1 MIKLNENSKVIYDE
15 MEAMKHALHIGTH
28 TMANGSQVMDAGIDQ
43 PGSLEAG
50 LMYSRV
56 CMAGLGSVTINVAQY
71 ADFWMPA
78 LQVYTSQPLL
88 ACMASQ
94 YAGWKISQGKFF
106 AMGSGP
112 ARAKARVEDLFLE
125 IDYADPGGEAV
136 LTLEGGK
143 LPSQELL
150 DSLATQCGVDPEE
163 LSVIIAPTASLV
175 GSVQISARV
184 VEIGM
189 HKLRELG
196 FDLTKVKMGM
206 GTAPVAPVAKND
218 VHAIG
223 RTNDC
228 ALYGGKVYYT
238 VRADDEEIEALIKQV
253 PASASSDYGLPFYQ
267 TFKNYNYDFYEV
279 DKLLFSPAQV
289 TINNLTT
296 GRVFQA
302 GAVNEQVL
310 AASLLGE

>member
-1 MIKLNENSKVIYDE
+1 MIKLNENSKLIFDK
-15 MEAMKHALHIGTH
+15 MAAMNQSLKIETH
-28 TMANGSQVMDAGIDQ
+28 TMANGSRVMDAGINQ
-43 PGSLEAG
+43 SGSLEAG
-50 LMYSRV
+50 LLYSRV
-56 CMAGLGSVTINVAQY
+56 CMAGLGNISLSMSQY
-71 ADFWMPA
+71 STFWMPA
-78 LQVYTSQPLL
+78 VQVYTSQPLL

-94 YAGWKISQGKFF
+94 YAGWKISHGKFF

-112 ARAKARVEDLFLE
+112 ARVKAKVEDLFQE
-125 IDYADPGGEAV
+125 INYNDPGDEAV
-136 LTLEGGK
+136 LTLEGSK
-143 LPSQELL
+143 MPSQELL
-150 DSLATQCGVDPEE
+150 DYLALQCKVKPEDV
-163 LSVIIAPTASLV
+163 SVIIAPTASLV

-196 FDLTKVKMGM
+196 FDLTKVEAGI
-206 GTAPVAPVAKND
+206 GTAPVAPVAKDD

-228 ALYGGKVYYT
+228 ALYGGKVYYA
-238 VRADDEEIEALIKQV
+238 VRAEDEEIETLIRQV
-253 PASASSDYGLPFYQ
+253 PASASKDYGLPFYQ
-267 TFKNYNYDFYEV
+267 TFKNYNYDFYEI

-289 TINNLTT
+289 TINNLNT

-302 GAVNEQVL
+302 GSINEHVL

>member
-1 MIKLNENSKVIYDE
+1 MIKLNENSKVIFDE
-15 MEAMKHALHIGTH
+15 MTAMNQSLNIDTN
-28 TMANGSQVMDAGIDQ
+28 TMANGSQVMDAGIDTS
-43 PGSLEAG
+43 GGLEAG

-56 CMAGLGSVTINVAQY
+56 CMAGLGNITMSMAQY
-71 ADFWMPA
+71 EAFWMPA
-78 LQVYTSQPLL
+78 VQVYTSQPLL

-94 YAGWKISQGKFF
+94 YAGWKISKGKFF

-125 IDYADPGGEAV
+125 IDYTDLGGQAV
-136 LTLEGGK
+136 LTLEGSK
-143 LPSQELL
+143 LPSLELL
-150 DSLATQCGVDPEE
+150 DSLADQCEVEPGD

-206 GTAPVAPVAKND
+206 GTAPVAPVAKDD

-228 ALYGGKVYYT
+228 ALYGGKVYYA

-253 PASASSDYGLPFYQ
+253 PASASKDYGLPFYQ
-267 TFKNYNYDFYEV
+267 TFKNYNYDFYEI

-289 TINNLTT
+289 TINNLAT

-302 GAVNEQVL
+302 GAINEQVL
-310 AASLLGE
+310 AASLLCV